1 MSEFRDKLRTF
12 ICEKTWVEQDELED
26 DAPLFSSGIIDSLDL
41 LDLVVLV
48 EGELNTKVTPGQL
61 SLENF
66 DSINKIIGFSES
78 LNG

>member
-1 MSEFRDKLRTF
+1 MSDFRDKLRNF

-48 EGELNTKVTPGQL
+48 ESEIKTKVTPSQL

-66 DSINKIIGFSES
+66 DSIDKIIRFSES
-78 LNG
+78 LND

>member
-1 MSEFRDKLRTF
+1 MSDFRDKLRNF
-12 ICEKTWVEQDELED
+12 ICDKTWVEQDELED
-26 DAPLFSSGIIDSLDL
+26 DAPLFSSGVIDSLDL

-48 EGELNTKVTPGQL
+48 ESELNTKVTPGQL

-78 LNG
+78 LND

>member
-1 MSEFRDKLRTF
+1 MTDFRNKLRSF
-12 ICEKTWVEQDELED
+12 ICEKTWVEQDELMD

-48 EGELNTKVTPGQL
+48 ESELNTKVTPGQL

-66 DSINKIIGFSES
+66 DSIDKIIGFSES

>member
-1 MSEFRDKLRTF
+1 MSDFRDKLRNF
-12 ICEKTWVEQDELED
+12 ICEKTWVEQDELAD

-48 EGELNTKVTPGQL
+48 ESQLKTKVTPSQL

-66 DSINKIIGFSES
+66 DSIDKIIRFSES
-78 LNG
+78 LND

>member
-1 MSEFRDKLRTF
+1 MSDFRDKLRSF

-48 EGELNTKVTPGQL
+48 ESELNTKVTPGQL
-61 SLENF
+61 SLANF

-78 LNG
+78 LSD

>member
-1 MSEFRDKLRTF
+1 MSDFRDKLRNF

-48 EGELNTKVTPGQL
+48 ESELNTKVTPGQL
-61 SLENF
+61 SLANF
-66 DSINKIIGFSES
+66 DSINKIISFSES
-78 LNG
+78 LSD

>member
-1 MSEFRDKLRTF
+1 MSDLRDKLRNF
-12 ICEKTWVEQDELED
+12 ICEKTWVEQDELND
-26 DAPLFSSGIIDSLDL
+26 DDPLFSSGIIDSLDL

-48 EGELNTKVTPGQL
+48 ESELDTKVTPGQL

-78 LNG
+78 LID

>member
-1 MSEFRDKLRTF
+1 MSDFRDKLRNF

-26 DAPLFSSGIIDSLDL
+26 DAPLFSSGVIDSLDL

-78 LNG
+78 LND

>member
-1 MSEFRDKLRTF
+1 MSDFRDKLRNF

-26 DAPLFSSGIIDSLDL
+26 DAPLFSSGVIDSLDL

-48 EGELNTKVTPGQL
+48 ESELNTKVTPGQL

-78 LNG
+78 LND